1 MHEEWK
7 ENETTEGKTIKEKSS
22 NFNTIKTNK
31 QESLNNQYA
40 TKALQLFQVH
50 PLYCS

>member
-7 ENETTEGKTIKEKSS
+7 ENATREGKTIKKKAS
-22 NFNTIKTNK
+22 NFNSTKTNK

-40 TKALQLFQVH
+40 TKALHLFQVH
-50 PLYCS
+50 PLYYS